1 MTSVPHAE
9 PQAAIRRYS
18 NTAVTL
24 HWLTV
29 AFVLGQAALGF
40 AFADM
45 ADGPQKMS
53 LFTWHKTLGAL
64 ILVTTLIRLAYRLA
78 NPPPAFSPDLPRWE
92 RLAATWNHWAF
103 YVLLIVMPLTGLT
116 AVSAH
121 TEGSFT
127 GLAFGIP
134 LPVIPGVSKATGDT
148 FGEIHAA
155 LALVLIALI
164 VLHAAAALKHQFFD
178 RLPAAGRMPPF
189 LPGDDRPVVVGQGG
203 DAQS

>member
-1 MTSVPHAE
+1 MVSVPQAE

-29 AFVLGQAALGF
+29 LFVVCQAVLGF

-45 ADGPQKMS
+45 ADGPQKMN

-64 ILVTTLIRLAYRLA
+64 ILLTTLVRLGYRLT
-78 NPPPAFSPDLPRWE
+78 NPPPPYSPDLPRWE
-92 RLAATWNHWAF
+92 RLAGTWNHWAF

-116 AVSAH
+116 AVSAR
-121 TEGSFT
+121 TPGAFT
-127 GLAFGIP
+127 KLAFGIP
-134 LPVIPGVSKATGDT
+134 LPVIPGVGKDMGET
-148 FGEIHAA
+148 FGDIHAA

-164 VLHAAAALKHQFFD
+164 VLHIAAALKHQFFD

-189 LPGDDRPVVVGQGG
+189 RPGDH
-203 DAQS
+203 